1 MADAEHLVKHQFK
14 KGQSGNPSGRCQR
27 SGTLKLRGE
36 LEKYMYENHVK
47 FVKKLGAYAMRHPVA
62 FMRDVYIPMM
72 PKDLLL
78 QMTDGDG
85 KTAMWRCLTEMGVSE
100 SNAEAMTKAVIE
112 AKTIDVE
119 SEEVADAS
127 P

>member
-1 MADAEHLVKHQFK
+1 
-14 KGQSGNPSGRCQR
+14 
-27 SGTLKLRGE
+27 
-36 LEKYMYENHVK
+36 MYENHVK